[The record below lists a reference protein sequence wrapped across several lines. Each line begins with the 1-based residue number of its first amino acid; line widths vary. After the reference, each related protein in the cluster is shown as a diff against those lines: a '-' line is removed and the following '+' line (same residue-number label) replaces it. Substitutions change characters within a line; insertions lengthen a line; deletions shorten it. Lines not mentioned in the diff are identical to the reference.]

1 MRKIFTGAAI
11 GPQAALLA
19 AVAMAADVADH
30 QMLVLVCTTACRRLL
45 FLGVV
50 LMVLCRRGCS
60 W

>member
-30 QMLVLVCTTACRRLL
+30 QMLVLVNTTTCR
-45 FLGVV
+45 
-50 LMVLCRRGCS
+50 LCR
-60 W
+60 

>member
-30 QMLVLVCTTACRRLL
+30 QTLVLVTRPLADSAEEYRSTE
-45 FLGVV
+45 
-50 LMVLCRRGCS
+50 
-60 W
+60 